1 MKSQRMVKS
10 HSVRIRSTPGGAA
23 RPPFAPVMLVALL
36 AVISCAL
43 ASCAL
48 STPGASG
55 TGSGQATATSA
66 PSATPTSPPAVTAAV
81 TVEQQGTVA
90 ARNVH
95 LLATVAVTNHTDRAI
110 NITIPSCVSPIPPIL
125 IEVVDTA
132 GKTIWETN
140 IRLGASCPYI
150 PPRDLF
156 LLPAGATH
164 SWSIPN
170 DLSHNSVEF
179 QYVNP
184 PPGPPPLVA
193 NGSYTVRATL
203 LYWHQGSVADIGNPN
218 VLQGGHVV
226 GEAVVALR

>member
-1 MKSQRMVKS
+1 MMSQHTTSQQR
-10 HSVRIRSTPGGAA
+10 VRTRSTPGCTMKL
-23 RPPFAPVMLVALL
+23 PFLPIMLVALL
-36 AVISCAL
+36 ATLSCAL
-43 ASCAL
+43 AGCVL
-48 STPGASG
+48 STPG
-55 TGSGQATATSA
+55 TGAPRATATSA
-66 PSATPTSPPAVTAAV
+66 PTATPTPPPAVTVAV

-110 NITIPSCVSPIPPIL
+110 NITIPDSCSPNPPIL
-125 IEVVDTA
+125 IEVVDTT

-140 IRLGASCPYI
+140 IFLGASCPYI

-156 LLPAGATH
+156 LLPPGATH

-179 QYVNP
+179 QYVNL

-193 NGSYTVRATL
+193 NGSYTVRAAL

-218 VLQGGHVV
+218 ILQGGHVV
-226 GEAVVALR
+226 GEAVVVLR

>member
-1 MKSQRMVKS
+1 M
-10 HSVRIRSTPGGAA
+10 GA
-23 RPPFAPVMLVALL
+23 PK
-36 AVISCAL
+36 
-43 ASCAL
+43 
-48 STPGASG
+48 
-55 TGSGQATATSA
+55 ATATVA
-66 PSATPTSPPAVTAAV
+66 PTATPTPPPAVTVAV

-95 LLATVAVTNHTDRAI
+95 LLATVAVTNHTDSAI

-125 IEVVDTA
+125 IEVVDTT

-140 IRLGASCPYI
+140 IFLGASCPYI

-164 SWSIPN
+164 RWSIPN

-193 NGSYTVRATL
+193 NASYTVRATL
-203 LYWHQGSVADIGNPN
+203 LQWHQGSVADIGNPN
-218 VLQGGHVV
+218 VPQGGDVV
-226 GEAVVALR
+226 GEAVVVLR